1 MYCIYVVYVCLC
13 GIAASL
19 HGQDHDRERER
30 ERTGLLGAFLAANAR
45 KAAAEE
51 SSVEPRAR
59 SGLPRPVPGPG
70 RSVSP
75 SPSPAV
81 HVSGGSGSVRGLG
94 FGLGSGLSPQET
106 TKTERAHPQGPGPG
120 PGPWQATE
128 DFLGSSGMA
137 RAARRGQGKTQ
148 TLTQAPP
155 RWPSRPKI

>member
-1 MYCIYVVYVCLC
+1 MYVVYVCLC

-19 HGQDHDRERER
+19 HGQDHDRER

-70 RSVSP
+70 RSP

-120 PGPWQATE
+120 PGPAPWQATE

-137 RAARRGQGKTQ
+137 RAARRGQAKTH

>member
-1 MYCIYVVYVCLC
+1 MLCMC

-19 HGQDHDRERER
+19 HGQDYDREKER

-70 RSVSP
+70 RSPSP

-120 PGPWQATE
+120 PGPAPWQATE

-137 RAARRGQGKTQ
+137 RAARRGQAKTH